1 MAAAIAHEV
10 QQPLSAIVINANAG
24 LRWLNRSQPDLDRAC
39 GTLKN
44 IVSAG
49 HRAGEVV
56 QSVKGM
62 FSGDKQEETLVDT
75 NELVRETITLL
86 HSDLEAASIVVDLE
100 LSPELPPVSAHR
112 GQLQQI
118 ILNII
123 TNASDAMRTVSDR
136 TRLLR
141 VKSAVVN
148 PNRIMLSFED
158 SGTGIDSKSLER
170 IFDPFFTTK
179 PQGMGMGLAICR
191 SIVEAHGGNLT
202 VSPGIPHG
210 SVFQIALPLARQT
223 DRSTWHEAGT
233 TPLPADATLSRS

>member
-10 QQPLSAIVINANAG
+10 QQPLSAILFNANAG
-24 LRWLNRSQPDLDRAC
+24 LRWLNRSQPDLGRTC
-39 GTLKN
+39 GSLKN
-44 IVSAG
+44 IMSAG

-86 HSDLEAASIVVDLE
+86 HSDLEAASILVDLE

-233 TPLPADATLSRS
+233 TPLPADAALSRS

>member
-10 QQPLSAIVINANAG
+10 QQPLSAILFNANAG

-49 HRAGEVV
+49 HRASEVV

-62 FSGDKQEETLVDT
+62 FSGDNQEGTLVDT
-75 NELVRETITLL
+75 NKLVRDTIALL
-86 HSDLEAASIVVDLE
+86 GSDLEATSIVVDLE
-100 LSPELPPVSAHR
+100 LFPELPPVYGHR
-112 GQLQQI
+112 SHLQQI

-123 TNASDAMRTVSDR
+123 TNATDAMRTVNNR

-141 VKSAVVN
+141 VKSAIVN
-148 PNRIMLSFED
+148 PNRMMLSFED
-158 SGTGIDSKSLER
+158 SGTGIDPKNLER

-179 PQGMGMGLAICR
+179 AKGMGMGLAIC
-191 SIVEAHGGNLT
+191 
-202 VSPGIPHG
+202 
-210 SVFQIALPLARQT
+210 
-223 DRSTWHEAGT
+223 
-233 TPLPADATLSRS
+233 